1 MTHHQHGLGRQRST
15 RSKALAFMR
24 RAFQALEARGASGT
38 SLILILIIGATGI
51 FQVLPNGLLVFGLL
65 AIVFHEFQKRL
76 DQGLP
81 LMQLAGLLGIL
92 QWIIGP
98 YLCYATGYQMDRYI
112 MYVKEPDYFSFAI
125 PGTAA
130 FVLGLLAIGSSVRQ
144 KELMFGVPRQSF
156 LAIGIVLNVGALVAG
171 IAAERMPGGL
181 SFLFHLL
188 SQAGYIGTIYFLF
201 SHSPYRWLLIGLSV
215 LPLVRTSTE
224 SAMFH
229 DMILWLALLFC
240 YWYSLRRHSPTG
252 KIILISV
259 VCISLFTIQ
268 AIKQEYRAKVWQGE
282 EASFVEHVFDF
293 WTKEKSASDE
303 GVMANVVARLNQGW
317 IISAVLNN
325 VPSAV
330 PFANGETFVDAFY
343 GAFVPRFLAPDKVKA
358 GGQVNF
364 RRFTGLNIADSTSMA
379 ISPLG
384 EAYANFGRMGGVITI
399 GGLGMLMS
407 LLYSLCLRFSL
418 KHATFLFWIP
428 LIFYQAIK
436 AETESATVLN
446 QLSKGAVVAF
456 GLHWLITHHLVPH
469 FFPPQVRRKRN
480 VVRVDGGVDR
490 SAGLELSDSI
500 SVGDIKASPTPV
512 EGK

>member
-1 MTHHQHGLGRQRST
+1 
-15 RSKALAFMR
+15 MR
-24 RAFQALEARGASGT
+24 RAFRALEARGASGT

-81 LMQLAGLLGIL
+81 LMQLAGILGTL

-98 YLCYATGYQMDRYI
+98 YLCYATGYEMDRYV

-130 FVLGLLAIGSSVRQ
+130 FLLGLLAVGSSVRQ
-144 KELMFGVPRQSF
+144 KELMRGVPRQSF
-156 LAIGIVLNVGALVAG
+156 LVIGIVLNVGALVAG
-171 IAAERMPGGL
+171 IAAGRMPGGL

-188 SQAGYIGTIYFLF
+188 SQVGYVGTIYFLF
-201 SHSPYRWLLIGLSV
+201 SNSPYRWLLIGLSV

-229 DMILWLALLFC
+229 DLILWMALLFC

-252 KIILISV
+252 KMILLSV
-259 VCISLFTIQ
+259 VCVSLFTIQ

-282 EASFVEHVFDF
+282 DASFVEHVFDF

-325 VPSAV
+325 VPAAE
-330 PFANGETFVDAFY
+330 PFANGETLVDAFY
-343 GAFVPRFLAPDKVKA
+343 GAFVPRFLAPNKVKA

-384 EAYANFGRMGGVITI
+384 EAYANFGRMGGVFAI
-399 GGLGMLMS
+399 GGLGILMS
-407 LLYSLCLRFSL
+407 FLYSLCLRFSL
-418 KHATFLFWIP
+418 KHATFLFWVP

-436 AETESATVLN
+436 AETECATVLN
-446 QLSKGAVVAF
+446 QLSKGALVAF
-456 GLHWLITHHLVPH
+456 GMHWFITNHLTPF
-469 FFPPQVRRKRN
+469 FFPPRARRKRK
-480 VVRVDGGVDR
+480 VVPGAGDTDR
-490 SAGLELSDSI
+490 SADVELPESMSAA
-500 SVGDIKASPTPV
+500 DIQQSPAAF